1 MVGWIDLARAAVGLN
16 VLLLAALIYVWGRN
30 YLQIRSKHTLGLL
43 LFAVLLLGENVFAL
57 YFYSL
62 NPLLSAWFSTKVP
75 DPAWQAMVS
84 LHVFEVV
91 ALAVLA
97 WITWD

>member
-16 VLLLAALIYVWGRN
+16 ILLLGALIYVWGRN
-30 YLQIRSKHTLGLL
+30 YYSIRSKHTLGLL
-43 LFAVLLLGENVFAL
+43 LFAALLLGENLIAL

-62 NPLLSAWFSTKVP
+62 DPLLTAWFSTQVP
-75 DPAWQAMVS
+75 DPAWQAMMA
-84 LHVFEVV
+84 LHGFEVV

>member
-1 MVGWIDLARAAVGLN
+1 MVGWIDLARVAVGAN
-16 VLLLAALIYVWGRN
+16 ILLLAVLIYVWGQN
-30 YLQIRSKHTLGLL
+30 YYQIRSKHTLGLL
-43 LFAVLLLGENVFAL
+43 VFALLLFGENAIAL

-62 NPLLSAWFSTKVP
+62 DPLLSAWFSTQVP
-75 DPAWQAMVS
+75 DPAWQAMMA
-84 LHVFEVV
+84 LHSFETV